1 MIKIKKDLV
10 LIKPKHVIPTS
21 KKLEVIGTINPGAA
35 RLPNG
40 DIALYVR
47 VIEKLIQDEDEK
59 HYFSPRMVGKHE
71 FNMIL
76 DKFKK
81 EEVIQKNSLDIVFKD
96 YTKRLNFISHIK
108 KVILDP
114 SGIKIKNIEQEPIIY
129 GLSWDGELGIEDPRI
144 TKMKDHYL
152 MTYVSLAQETNIS
165 TSMAISNDCENWY
178 RRGLIFRE
186 QNKDVVLFPQTIKE
200 RYVAINRPEGSFE
213 FTSPHMWMSFS
224 TDLHLWGHSRS
235 IILSKRGSWDSGRIG
250 AGPPPLK
257 TEKGWLLL
265 YHSVLQKDI
274 PPNDFLFNKI
284 KKLFGFETEPTSR
297 YVYVVGAALFDL
309 DNPRKIL
316 AKTKDPLIFP
326 KKSYEKGILENKDV
340 VFPTGL
346 VEDLNGKDLLLYS
359 GGGDVVTSVKKI
371 SLGEIFNKLEKV

>member
-10 LIKPKHVIPTS
+10 LIRPRHTPPTS
-21 KKLEVIGTINPGAA
+21 QKLEVIGTINPGAA

-40 DIALYVR
+40 DIVLYVR
-47 VIEKLIQDEDEK
+47 VMEKLIQDEDEK

-71 FNMIL
+71 FNMVL

-81 EEVIQKNSLDIVFKD
+81 EEIIQKNKLDIVFKD

-108 KVILDP
+108 KIILDS
-114 SGIKIKNIEQEPIIY
+114 SGMKVKRIEQEPIIY
-129 GLSWDGELGIEDPRI
+129 GLFWDGELGIEDPRI

-152 MTYVSLAQETNIS
+152 MTYVSLAQETNVS

-186 QNKDVVLFPQTIKE
+186 QNKDVVLFPETINK

-224 TDLHLWGHSRS
+224 TDLRLWGHSRS
-235 IILSKRGSWDSGRIG
+235 IILGKRGEWNCGRVG

-257 TEKGWLLL
+257 TEKGWLLF
-265 YHSVLQKDI
+265 YHSVLQKEIDGD
-274 PPNDFLFNKI
+274 NSLMNKL
-284 KKLFGFETEPTSR
+284 KKLFGKEIEKENR
-297 YVYVVGAALFDL
+297 YSYVVGAALFDL

-316 AKTKDPLIFP
+316 AKTKEPIILP
-326 KKSYEKGILENKDV
+326 KKSYERGVLENKDV

-371 SLGEIFNKLEKV
+371 SLGEVFDRLEKV